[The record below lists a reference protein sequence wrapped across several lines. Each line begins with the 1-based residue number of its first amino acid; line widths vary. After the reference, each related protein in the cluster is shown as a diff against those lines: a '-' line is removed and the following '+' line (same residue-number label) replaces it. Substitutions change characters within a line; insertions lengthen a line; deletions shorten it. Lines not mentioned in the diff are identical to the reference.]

1 MSNPLFAQMNGAVAQ
16 PYQPQPQAQGASQQQ
31 QFSPDM
37 MRREVDSIKGN
48 PVSYLRQRGFNIP
61 DGMTD
66 PKQIT
71 QYMLQNGMI
80 GGGRLQQVMRMIG
93 R

>member
-1 MSNPLFAQMNGAVAQ
+1 MGLFDRLAQ
-16 PYQPQPQAQGASQQQ
+16 PAQGAQQRQ
-31 QFSPDM
+31 ITPDM
-37 MRREVDSIKGN
+37 MRQEIGSIKAN
-48 PVSYLRQRGFNIP
+48 PGAYLTRQGYSIP

-71 QYMLQNGMI
+71 QHLLQTGQV
-80 GGGRLQQVMRMIG
+80 GGGRLQQVMRMLG

>member
-1 MSNPLFAQMNGAVAQ
+1 MGLFDRLGQQPAQAE
-16 PYQPQPQAQGASQQQ
+16 QQQ
-31 QFSPDM
+31 ITPDM
-37 MRREVDSIKGN
+37 MRQEVNTIKAN
-48 PVSYLRQRGFNIP
+48 PGSYLQRYGFSIP

-71 QYMLQNGMI
+71 QHLLQTGQV
-80 GGGRLQQVMRMIG
+80 GGGKLQQVMRMLG